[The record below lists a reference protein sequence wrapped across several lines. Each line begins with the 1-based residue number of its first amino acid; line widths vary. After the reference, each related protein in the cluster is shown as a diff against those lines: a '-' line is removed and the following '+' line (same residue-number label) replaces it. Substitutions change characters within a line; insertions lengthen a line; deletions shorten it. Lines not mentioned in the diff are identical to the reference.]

1 MTSREQQDLARL
13 ERIVVGL
20 TEAQQKTLETLRTIT
35 ESYKQLLEELPR
47 VAEVLQELERRMARL
62 ERSERGR

>member
-20 TEAQQKTLETLRTIT
+20 TEAQRGTLETLRTIT

-47 VAEVLQELERRMARL
+47 VAEALQDLDRRMARL
-62 ERSERGR
+62 ERERGR

>member
-20 TEAQQKTLETLRTIT
+20 TEAQQGTLETLHTIT

-47 VAEVLQELERRMARL
+47 VAKALQELDRRVARL
-62 ERSERGR
+62 ERERGR